1 MTGGITEFRQSE
13 LSGSRLQRR
22 IDIHINRAHHD
33 ADREQEMKMKPM
45 RWILLSVL
53 LLSMQ
58 ALAEEPV
65 DEPRM
70 EPLGDERYR
79 IGSII
84 VDRNTQSFTIP
95 GKILH
100 LHDALEYV
108 AVSREGMKGYESL
121 FELDTVP
128 GEFNLACILIGLDD
142 AETVKPRFQ
151 FDDRKAEGPSVDITV
166 SWEEDG
172 ETKSISA
179 ANAMKTGDDT
189 YDDDSW
195 VYIGSNTSPDGEQFM
210 ADVAGTL
217 IGFVH
222 DPDSIIEHRNGA
234 GIGAYG
240 LLTGNEGVL
249 PEEGSPVT
257 LTVSVP
263 LQEAP

>member
-1 MTGGITEFRQSE
+1 MKIQ
-13 LSGSRLQRR
+13 RLRL
-22 IDIHINRAHHD
+22 A
-33 ADREQEMKMKPM
+33 
-45 RWILLSVL
+45 VL
-53 LLSMQ
+53 VWCFASLA
-58 ALAEEPV
+58 ALADDIPN
-65 DEPRM
+65 EPRM

-79 IGSII
+79 IGSIT
-84 VDRNTQSFTIP
+84 VDRNTRSFAVP
-95 GKILH
+95 GTILH
-100 LHDALEYV
+100 LDTALEYV
-108 AVSREGMKGYESL
+108 AVSRGGMKEYESL
-121 FELDTVP
+121 LELDTLP
-128 GEFNLACILIGLDD
+128 REFNLACILIGLDD
-142 AETVKPRFQ
+142 AETVKPRYQ
-151 FDDRKAEGPSVDITV
+151 FDDRDAEGPSVDITV

-263 LQEAP
+263 LQETP